1 MSCARLAALAV
12 GVLVPASLGAQIR
25 VDGRTAVFYESYSF
39 GSGLVFNQLSELTVP
54 LGVNLRFGATGTLAL
69 SGGYARVDLR
79 SSGLD
84 PTLGNQQISGP
95 LDTEARVSV
104 NVVPGKLVALVTGV
118 IPTGTKSVRQ
128 QELSVLGAISSDVVG
143 FTATSLGSGGNVGGG
158 FAGAVPVGRFALGFG
173 ATYRQPMGYV
183 PVLGETRELRPGA
196 ELKFRTGIEG
206 AVARRTYVRLAG
218 ILARTQKDRIAVAG
232 VGDSTKNGLG
242 NRVIG
247 YLSVN
252 QGLGRG
258 SVTVYGFDVFRGDPQ
273 IEQTAVG
280 AARLPRGNLVAGGGR
295 IDWPVG
301 ERVVVSPQAEF
312 RMSSAA
318 PSDTVTALEKL
329 GQSVRA
335 GADVRIQATSRAT
348 LVFQGSGVSGHVIQ
362 SGTRVSVSGYRA
374 SLFVE
379 LNP

>member
-1 MSCARLAALAV
+1 MSCARLAALAA
-12 GVLVPASLGAQIR
+12 GVLVPASLGGQIR

-118 IPTGTKSVRQ
+118 IPTGIKSVRQ

-196 ELKFRTGIEG
+196 ELKFRTGVEG

-280 AARLPRGNLVAGGGR
+280 AARLPRGNLVAGGAR
-295 IDWPVG
+295 IDWPLG

-362 SGTRVSVSGYRA
+362 SGARVSVSGYRA

>member
-1 MSCARLAALAV
+1 VAV
-12 GVLVPASLGAQIR
+12 APVSLGAQIR
-25 VDGRTAVFYESYSF
+25 VDSRAAVFYESYSF
-39 GSGLVFNQLSELTVP
+39 GSGLVFNRLSEMTVP
-54 LGVNLRFGATGTLAL
+54 LGVNLRFGSTGTLSL
-69 SGGYARVDLR
+69 SSGYARVDLR

-84 PTLGNQQISGP
+84 PTLGNQQVSGP

-118 IPTGTKSVRQ
+118 VPTGKKSVQ
-128 QELSVLGAISSDVVG
+128 QQQLSVLGGISSDVVG

-196 ELKFRTGIEG
+196 ELKFRAGLEG
-206 AVARRTYVRLAG
+206 PVARRTYVRVAG
-218 ILARTQKDRIAVAG
+218 IFARTQKDRISLPG

-273 IEQTAVG
+273 VEQTAIG

-312 RMSSAA
+312 RLSTAA
-318 PSDTVTALEKL
+318 PSDTVAALEKL

-335 GADVRIQATSRAT
+335 GADVRIQVARSAA
-348 LVFQGSGVSGHVIQ
+348 LVVQGSGVSGHVVQ
-362 SGTRVSVSGYRA
+362 SGTRVSLSGYRA
-374 SLFVE
+374 SLFLEVS
-379 LNP
+379 P